1 MLDADHDVGVA
12 AVPLNVTVLLPLPTP
27 NVLPLIVI
35 ATEALDGGRL
45 VSVGA
50 AVTVNVSTLLG
61 MPPTDDEV
69 ARGGVGGHRGDVGG
83 RHVVCTACIE
93 SAMAALTSARGNV
106 ATSAFV
112 VNGVLI
118 RPVVDRA
125 TRGRHALPK
134 TTVVL
139 K

>member
-35 ATEALDGGRL
+35 AVATEALDGGRL

-93 SAMAALTSARGNV
+93 SAMAALSAWQCRNFGVCRERG
-106 ATSAFV
+106 TDS
-112 VNGVLI
+112 
-118 RPVVDRA
+118 
-125 TRGRHALPK
+125 TRRR
-134 TTVVL
+134 
-139 K
+139 